1 MSRTPSKFDPRSSS
15 NQSPAMSFTPQGD
28 PPGDTRRGSLSGT
41 SNFRSSTG
49 TGFSR
54 PRISSRIPNFRATT
68 TQPSYN
74 LFTGETAGGSNPS
87 PNMARPS
94 SRQSGAASGPS
105 PPRGRGTTVA
115 TNFSRESSKENMA
128 PPDAEEYETQRKRIE
143 ELKAEVG
150 TLRYQI
156 NSFEQEK
163 EMMRLQSE
171 NEMRDTKRRAEDD
184 FKAKQAADAEKS
196 KAMRQVESLEAELE
210 ALREEKEQQKRAL
223 EGKAR
228 EAQEESRLLQEQLED
243 LHAAK
248 EEADRRAER
257 EIIELKGKIVT
268 LERSTQEADQESHIR
283 EEILEKTQALLVER
297 DETIGNLEAEV
308 IRLKAQTGD
317 AETIAV
323 IRRELTDQVNHIRML
338 EAKNREQIVEL
349 KHLRQ
354 IHRAVEVVEE
364 EKRSLQRKLEA
375 AEHVYTELDEERTQ
389 RQRLED
395 ERRAWTA
402 YLESASEGGPVE
414 FDSPE
419 DVARALISE
428 RLHSASLLDQLGTL
442 QPEIVDRDN
451 IIRSLEQERATLKR
465 EIESLKTSGGGSSG
479 AQDKARARLDRQRA
493 LAIKE
498 VEYLRAQLKTFDM
511 EDMTMQPEHFDEQK
525 AKRIQELE
533 DLVDQYK
540 AEINTLNAD
549 LASLESSGTTTN
561 SGSLPALGT
570 KRPREG
576 GDENEVDSEQLGQLS
591 RKNRKLQ
598 SELNELQTAH
608 RILEKEHQVTSEQL
622 AAAKEQLKTRVLAL
636 RSNPTSDFEAVKS
649 ATLAALKL
657 ENAELLAHIE
667 RKPTLF
673 ATVPASQLAAAKRE
687 VEEARAETASSQKAA
702 RRLKEVWAAKSAEFK
717 EAVFSTLGWTVTF
730 IPGGKM
736 RVESVYL
743 PSQTDEHENSIV
755 FDGEKGTM
763 KVGGGPRSAFA
774 TRIGDN
780 IKFWVRERGCVPC
793 FLAAL
798 TLEFYEE
805 HTRAVKPA

>member
-1 MSRTPSKFDPRSSS
+1 
-15 NQSPAMSFTPQGD
+15 
-28 PPGDTRRGSLSGT
+28 
-41 SNFRSSTG
+41 
-49 TGFSR
+49 
-54 PRISSRIPNFRATT
+54 
-68 TQPSYN
+68 
-74 LFTGETAGGSNPS
+74 
-87 PNMARPS
+87 MARPG
-94 SRQSGAASGPS
+94 SRQGRAPSGPS
-105 PPRGRGTTVA
+105 SPRGRGTTVG
-115 TNFSRESSKENMA
+115 TSFSRESSKENMA

-210 ALREEKEQQKRAL
+210 SLREEKEQQKRAL
-223 EGKAR
+223 ETKAR
-228 EAQEESRLLQEQLED
+228 EAQEEARVLQEQLED

-248 EEADRRAER
+248 EDAARWAER
-257 EIIELKGKIVT
+257 EIIELKGKLVA
-268 LERSTQEADQESHIR
+268 LERSAQEADQESHIR
-283 EEILEKTQALLVER
+283 EEILEKTQALLAER

-375 AEHVYTELDEERTQ
+375 AEHVYAELDEERNQ

-395 ERRAWTA
+395 ERRAWAA

-414 FDSPE
+414 FHSPE

-442 QPEIVDRDN
+442 QPEITDRDN
-451 IIRSLEQERATLKR
+451 IIRSLEQEKATLKR
-465 EIESLKTSGGGSSG
+465 EIESLKTSGAVPSG

-540 AEINTLNAD
+540 AEINTLNSD
-549 LASLESSGTTTN
+549 LATLESSGATASST
-561 SGSLPALGT
+561 SPPALGT
-570 KRPREG
+570 KRPREAS
-576 GDENEVDSEQLGQLS
+576 DEKEAESEQLGQLS

-598 SELNELQTAH
+598 SELTELQTAH

-622 AAAKEQLKTRVLAL
+622 AAAKEQLKTRVLTL
-636 RSNPTSDFEAVKS
+636 RSNPTSDFEAVKT

-805 HTRAVKPA
+805 HTRAVKPT